1 MSRLPILFLAC
12 LCSLPVIADDN
23 DARLRFSASL
33 IGEGL
38 VLSDVDEDELVPDA
52 WHQYGFSS
60 GSGHEVKLTFPTAA
74 GLYLNLAQMRT
85 VTEGGFM
92 TNRFR
97 HASLGASLH
106 GKPIASNPAVYG
118 LVEAGVGG
126 CEFESPSLDRPR
138 HFGLAELGLEI
149 GVQTEA
155 GPFMGVGLKWVVIG
169 YPTETVA
176 NSLIPKLVI
185 GVAF

>member
-1 MSRLPILFLAC
+1 MSAVFTPLVCTSMVWKPSSF
-12 LCSLPVIADDN
+12 
-23 DARLRFSASL
+23 ARARKR
-33 IGEGL
+33 GR
-38 VLSDVDEDELVPDA
+38 
-52 WHQYGFSS
+52 
-60 GSGHEVKLTFPTAA
+60 A
-74 GLYLNLAQMRT
+74 GW
-85 VTEGGFM
+85 
-92 TNRFR
+92 
-97 HASLGASLH
+97 S
-106 GKPIASNPAVYG
+106 
-118 LVEAGVGG
+118 VG
-126 CEFESPSLDRPR
+126 SPSLDRPR